1 MCALT
6 RGKSGRGSEA
16 YFIRYQISSAAGCCN
31 SGHLQTMV
39 SIAYDFITD
48 AGVKRGHSPCAWK
61 DYLCPRA
68 YSILIIAVIA

>member
-1 MCALT
+1 MLFN
-6 RGKSGRGSEA
+6 RKKRRSEA
-16 YFIRYQISSAAGCCN
+16 FIRQYQVSSAAGCCN
-31 SGHLQTMV
+31 SGQQQIMV

-68 YSILIIAVIA
+68 YSI

>member
-1 MCALT
+1 MLLQEVKRC
-6 RGKSGRGSEA
+6 SEA
-16 YFIRYQISSAAGCCN
+16 FIRQYQVSSAAGCCN
-31 SGHLQTMV
+31 SGQQQIMV

-48 AGVKRGHSPCAWK
+48 AGFKRGHSPCAWK